1 MKIVLLGGNSPK
13 NENWLKELEQELR
26 PFSNNI
32 YLHKYSHWGQ
42 GQEVINLDKELEQLS
57 KELKNEKNYIIIA
70 KSAGAILALKGIKE
84 KILTP
89 KACVFMG
96 TAIIWAKYQGH
107 KIEKWLKGYS
117 VPTLFIHNSKDPA
130 ISPED
135 LMGTLEKQK
144 VSNYKMKILLAKG
157 HDYLD
162 FKKIYKSTKD
172 FIKE

>member
-1 MKIVLLGGNSPK
+1 MKVVLLGGNSPK
-13 NENWLKELEQELR
+13 NENWLKDLRKELKIL
-26 PFSNNI
+26 FSDI
-32 YLHKYSHWGQ
+32 YLHKYSHWQ
-42 GQEVINLDKELEQLS
+42 TGQEVIDLDKELEKLS
-57 KELKNEKNYIIIA
+57 KELKDQKNYIIIA

-89 KACVFMG
+89 KACIFMG

-107 KIEKWLKGYS
+107 KIEKWLKGYF
-117 VPTLFIHNSKDPA
+117 VPTLFILNSKDPA